1 MYIGM
6 VYLVAMSNHDVP
18 PKMPDCNSPVA
29 AYNDFYEGL
38 VFRDVSQIREAATR
52 IEDTDFPLA
61 EEVEDMAY
69 ELEQVLQDSESGNEE
84 RIDLAITKA
93 LRSAMQSQVYSE
105 CSLEAKDLLFIA
117 QLLGKDEKW
126 LYRTLEPH
134 PTVLGVIFEDEGLSR
149 RELRQKSNHAFR
161 IAKEIGVLPFEI
173 LFLGKLLVR
182 LGPGEA
188 EDEAEPKDTPA

>member
-1 MYIGM
+1 MFVGM
-6 VYLVAMSNHDVP
+6 VYLVAMSDLDLP
-18 PKMPDCNSPVA
+18 PKLPDYNSPVT
-29 AYNDFYEGL
+29 AYNDFYAGL
-38 VFRDVSQIREAATR
+38 ILRDVSQIREAATR
-52 IEDTDFPLA
+52 IEDTEFPLA

-69 ELEQVLQDSESGNEE
+69 ELEQVLQDGASGSAE
-84 RIDLAITKA
+84 RIDAVIARA

-105 CSLEAKDLLFIA
+105 CPFEAKDLLFVA

-134 PTVLGVIFEDEGLSR
+134 PTVLSGIFEDEGLSR

-161 IAKEIGVLPFEI
+161 IAKEIGVLPFEF

-188 EDEAEPKDTPA
+188 KDEAEPKSTTT